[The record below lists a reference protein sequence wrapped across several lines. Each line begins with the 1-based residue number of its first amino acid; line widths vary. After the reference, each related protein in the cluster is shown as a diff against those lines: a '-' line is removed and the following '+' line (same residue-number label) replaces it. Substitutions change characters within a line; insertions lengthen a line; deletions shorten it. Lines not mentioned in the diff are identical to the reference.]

1 MNELQEIDAELP
13 RILGRELAK
22 ETTVQ
27 ELDEALGAARP
38 TWTLRFPPD
47 SD

>member
-1 MNELQEIDAELP
+1 MNEAELEVEVP
-13 RILGRELAK
+13 RILARELAK
-22 ETTVQ
+22 ETTVE